1 MAMEALS
8 GGIQAAFNKVLA
20 STPSLNSPVTGALS
34 GGVRSALG
42 STDPI
47 GDPNATPITNKVR
60 GDWNKYNEWLGSK
73 GLKGSSLLD
82 KGGLGYKYF
91 DEYIKQN
98 PNTSLSRDTL
108 PMVRQELLKYRQWV
122 LDESKKPANIRQA
135 ELDKKSGANED
146 NFMRQLI
153 ENEKTADPNLPGQHL
168 TSVRFPDAYVQLKD
182 KGSDKVISTEAL
194 GLVNT
199 NKK

>member
-1 MAMEALS
+1 MSMEALS
-8 GGIQAAFNKVLA
+8 GGIQAAFNNVMA
-20 STPSLNSPVTGALS
+20 SHPSLSSPVTGALS
-34 GGVRSALG
+34 GGVRSALNN
-42 STDPI
+42 TDPI
-47 GDPNATPITNKVR
+47 GDPNATPITNRVR
-60 GDWNKYNEWLGSK
+60 ADWNKYNEWLNSK

-91 DEYIKQN
+91 DDYIKQN
-98 PNTSLSRDTL
+98 PTTSLSRDTL
-108 PMVRQELLKYRQWV
+108 PLVRQELLNYRQWV

-135 ELDKKSGANED
+135 ELDKKSGANEE
-146 NFMRQLI
+146 NFMRQLV

-182 KGSDKVISTEAL
+182 KGSDKVIKTEAL